1 MKKNMMLLTM
11 MLALVL
17 IVSACGKA
25 APATQ
30 EATGNGSSSAAT
42 TEAKTIEVKHA
53 LDENP
58 VQVKVNP
65 KNVVVFDYGALDTL
79 DKLGVD
85 VAAVAQQD
93 LPTYLSKY
101 KDSKYASA
109 GTLFEPDYEKIS
121 DLSPELIIIGGRQA
135 DAYKELSKIA
145 PTISLAVD
153 TKDYVNSF
161 KKNVETLGQ
170 IFDKEDTAKQEL
182 AAIDSSIKVVH
193 DKAVASKAKGL
204 IVLTNEGSLSA
215 YGSQSRFGIIH
226 DAFGVTPVDP
236 DIKVSTHGQ
245 KVSFEYVQQKN
256 PDYIFVVDRGAVVV
270 EEGKEQISGKQTIE
284 NELVK
289 QTNAFKNGH
298 MVYLNPNYWYLSGNG
313 LESVT
318 EMIKEIDAALQ

>member
-1 MKKNMMLLTM
+1 MKKNMMFLTL

-42 TEAKTIEVKHA
+42 TESKTISVKHA

-65 KNVVVFDYGALDTL
+65 KNVVVFDFGSLDTL

-153 TKDYVNSF
+153 TKDFVNSF

-170 IFDKEDTAKQEL
+170 IFDKEDAAKQEL
-182 AAIDSSIKVVH
+182 ATIDSSIKAVH

-215 YGSQSRFGIIH
+215 YGEQSRFGIIH
-226 DAFGVTPVDP
+226 DALGVTPVDP
-236 DIKVSTHGQ
+236 SIKVSTHGQ

-270 EEGKEQISGKQTIE
+270 EEGKEQVTGKQTIE

-289 QTNAFKNGH
+289 KTNAFKNGH
-298 MVYLNPNYWYLSGNG
+298 IVYLDPNYWYLSGNG
-313 LESVT
+313 LESVS
-318 EMIKEIDAALQ
+318 EMIKEIDAAL

>member
-1 MKKNMMLLTM
+1 MKKNMMFLTL

-17 IVSACGKA
+17 MVSACGKA

-30 EATGNGSSSAAT
+30 EATETGSSAAT
-42 TEAKTIEVKHA
+42 TESKTISVKHA

-65 KNVVVFDYGALDTL
+65 QNVVVFDFGSLDTL

-93 LPTYLSKY
+93 LPTYLNKY

-145 PTISLAVD
+145 PTISMAVD
-153 TKDYVNSF
+153 TKDYIHSF

-170 IFDKEDTAKQEL
+170 IFDKEDAAKQEL
-182 AAIDSSIKVVH
+182 AVIDSSIKAVH

-226 DAFGVTPVDP
+226 DAFGVTPADP

-270 EEGKEQISGKQTIE
+270 EEGKEQVTGKQTIE

-289 QTNAFKNGH
+289 KTNAFKNGH
-298 MVYLNPNYWYLSGNG
+298 IVYLDPNYWYLSGNG
-313 LESVT
+313 LESVS
-318 EMIKEIDAALQ
+318 EMIKEIDAAL

>member
-1 MKKNMMLLTM
+1 MKKNLMFLTLT
-11 MLALVL
+11 LALVL

-30 EATGNGSSSAAT
+30 EATGNGSSTAT
-42 TEAKTIEVKHA
+42 TESKTVSVKHA

-65 KNVVVFDYGALDTL
+65 KNVVVFDFGSLDTL

-145 PTISLAVD
+145 PTISMAVD
-153 TKDYVNSF
+153 TKDYINSF

-170 IFDKEDTAKQEL
+170 IFDKEDAAKQEL
-182 AAIDSSIKVVH
+182 AAIDSSIKAVH

-270 EEGKEQISGKQTIE
+270 EEGKEQVTGKQTIE

-289 QTNAFKNGH
+289 KTNAYKNGH
-298 MVYLNPNYWYLSGNG
+298 IVYLDPNYWYLSGNG
-313 LESVT
+313 LESVS
-318 EMIKEIDAALQ
+318 EMIKEIDAAL

>member
-1 MKKNMMLLTM
+1 MKKNMMFLTL

-42 TEAKTIEVKHA
+42 TESKTIEVKHA

-65 KNVVVFDYGALDTL
+65 KNVVVFDFGALDTL

-153 TKDYVNSF
+153 TKDFVNSF
-161 KKNVETLGQ
+161 KKNVETLGK
-170 IFDKEDTAKQEL
+170 IFAKEDAAKQEL
-182 AAIDSSIKVVH
+182 ATIDSSIKAVH

-215 YGSQSRFGIIH
+215 YGEQSRFGIIH

-270 EEGKEQISGKQTIE
+270 EEGKEQVTGKQTIE

-289 QTNAFKNGH
+289 KTNAFKNGH
-298 MVYLNPNYWYLSGNG
+298 IVYLDPNYWYLSGNG
-313 LESVT
+313 LESVS
-318 EMIKEIDAALQ
+318 EMIKEIDAAL

>member
-1 MKKNMMLLTM
+1 MKKNMMFLTL

-25 APATQ
+25 APATP
-30 EATGNGSSSAAT
+30 EATGNGSSAAT
-42 TEAKTIEVKHA
+42 TESKTISVKHA

-65 KNVVVFDYGALDTL
+65 KNVVVFDFGSLDTL

-145 PTISLAVD
+145 PTISMAVD
-153 TKDYVNSF
+153 TKDYINSF

-170 IFDKEDTAKQEL
+170 IFDKEDAAKQEL
-182 AAIDSSIKVVH
+182 AAIDSSIKTVH

-236 DIKVSTHGQ
+236 GIKVSTHGQ

-270 EEGKEQISGKQTIE
+270 EEGKEQVTGKQTIE

-289 QTNAFKNGH
+289 KTNAFKNGH
-298 MVYLNPNYWYLSGNG
+298 IVYLDPNYWYLSGNG
-313 LESVT
+313 LESVS
-318 EMIKEIDAALQ
+318 EMIKEMDAAL

>member
-1 MKKNMMLLTM
+1 MKKNMMFLTL

-42 TEAKTIEVKHA
+42 TESKTISVKHA

-65 KNVVVFDYGALDTL
+65 KNVVVFDFGSLDTL

-153 TKDYVNSF
+153 TKDFVNSF

-170 IFDKEDTAKQEL
+170 IFDKEDAAKQEL
-182 AAIDSSIKVVH
+182 ATIDSSIKAVH

-215 YGSQSRFGIIH
+215 YGEQSRFGIIH
-226 DAFGVTPVDP
+226 DALGVTPVDP
-236 DIKVSTHGQ
+236 SIKVSTHGQ
-245 KVSFEYVQQKN
+245 KVSFEYVQQK
-256 PDYIFVVDRGAVVV
+256 
-270 EEGKEQISGKQTIE
+270 KSG
-284 NELVK
+284 L
-289 QTNAFKNGH
+289 H
-298 MVYLNPNYWYLSGNG
+298 LCR
-313 LESVT
+313 
-318 EMIKEIDAALQ
+318 

>member
-1 MKKNMMLLTM
+1 MKKNMMFLTL

-30 EATGNGSSSAAT
+30 ETTGNGSSAAT
-42 TEAKTIEVKHA
+42 TESKTISVKHA

-58 VQVKVNP
+58 IQVKVNP
-65 KNVVVFDYGALDTL
+65 KNVVVFDFGSLDTL

-145 PTISLAVD
+145 PTISMAVD
-153 TKDYVNSF
+153 TKDYIHSF

-170 IFDKEDTAKQEL
+170 IFDKEDAAKQEL
-182 AAIDSSIKVVH
+182 AAIDSSIKAVH

-270 EEGKEQISGKQTIE
+270 EEGKEQVTGKQTME

-289 QTNAFKNGH
+289 KTNAFKNGH
-298 MVYLNPNYWYLSGNG
+298 IVYLDPNYWYLSGNG
-313 LESVT
+313 LESVS
-318 EMIKEIDAALQ
+318 EMIKEMDAAL

>member
-1 MKKNMMLLTM
+1 MKKNMMFLTL

-25 APATQ
+25 APATP
-30 EATGNGSSSAAT
+30 EATGNGSSVAT
-42 TEAKTIEVKHA
+42 TESKTISVKHA

-65 KNVVVFDYGALDTL
+65 KNVVVFDFGSLDTL

-145 PTISLAVD
+145 PTISMAVD
-153 TKDYVNSF
+153 TKDYINSF

-170 IFDKEDTAKQEL
+170 IFNKEDAAKQEL
-182 AAIDSSIKVVH
+182 AAIDSSIKTVH

-256 PDYIFVVDRGAVVV
+256 PNYIFVVDRGAVVV
-270 EEGKEQISGKQTIE
+270 EEGKEQVTGKQTME

-289 QTNAFKNGH
+289 KTNASKNGH
-298 MVYLNPNYWYLSGNG
+298 IVYLDPNYWYLSGNG
-313 LESVT
+313 LESVS
-318 EMIKEIDAALQ
+318 EMIKEMDAAL

>member
-1 MKKNMMLLTM
+1 MKKNMMFLTL

-25 APATQ
+25 APVTP
-30 EATGNGSSSAAT
+30 EATGEGSSTAT
-42 TEAKTIEVKHA
+42 TESKTISVKHA

-65 KNVVVFDYGALDTL
+65 KNVVVFDFGSLDTL

-145 PTISLAVD
+145 PTISMAVD
-153 TKDYVNSF
+153 TKDYINSF
-161 KKNVETLGQ
+161 KRTWKRWG
-170 IFDKEDTAKQEL
+170 K
-182 AAIDSSIKVVH
+182 SSTKRMLP
-193 DKAVASKAKGL
+193 SRNWLRL
-204 IVLTNEGSLSA
+204 IAPSRA
-215 YGSQSRFGIIH
+215 YMTR
-226 DAFGVTPVDP
+226 
-236 DIKVSTHGQ
+236 
-245 KVSFEYVQQKN
+245 
-256 PDYIFVVDRGAVVV
+256 
-270 EEGKEQISGKQTIE
+270 
-284 NELVK
+284 L
-289 QTNAFKNGH
+289 
-298 MVYLNPNYWYLSGNG
+298 
-313 LESVT
+313 
-318 EMIKEIDAALQ
+318 

>member
-1 MKKNMMLLTM
+1 MKKNMMFLTLI
-11 MLALVL
+11 LALVL

-30 EATGNGSSSAAT
+30 EATGNGSSSTAT
-42 TEAKTIEVKHA
+42 TESKTIEVKHA

-65 KNVVVFDYGALDTL
+65 KNVVVFDFGSLDTL

-153 TKDYVNSF
+153 TKDYINSF

-170 IFDKEDTAKQEL
+170 IFNKEDAAKQEL
-182 AAIDSSIKVVH
+182 AAIDSSIKAVH

-270 EEGKEQISGKQTIE
+270 EEGKEQVTGKQTIE

-289 QTNAFKNGH
+289 KTNAFKNGH
-298 MVYLNPNYWYLSGNG
+298 IVYLDPNYWYLSGNG
-313 LESVT
+313 LESVS
-318 EMIKEIDAALQ
+318 EMIKEIDAAL

>member
-1 MKKNMMLLTM
+1 MKKNMMFLTL

-42 TEAKTIEVKHA
+42 TESKTIEVKHA

-65 KNVVVFDYGALDTL
+65 KNVVVFDFGSLDTL

-153 TKDYVNSF
+153 TKDYINSF

-170 IFDKEDTAKQEL
+170 IFNKEDAAKQEL
-182 AAIDSSIKVVH
+182 AAIDSSIKAVH

-270 EEGKEQISGKQTIE
+270 EEGKEQVTGKQTIE

-289 QTNAFKNGH
+289 KTNAFKNGH
-298 MVYLNPNYWYLSGNG
+298 IVYLDPNYWYLSGNG
-313 LESVT
+313 LESVS
-318 EMIKEIDAALQ
+318 EMIKEMDAAL

>member
-1 MKKNMMLLTM
+1 MKKNMMFLTL

-30 EATGNGSSSAAT
+30 ETTGNGSSAAT
-42 TEAKTIEVKHA
+42 TESKTISVKHA

-65 KNVVVFDYGALDTL
+65 KNVVVFDFGSLDTL

-145 PTISLAVD
+145 PTISMAVD
-153 TKDYVNSF
+153 TKDYINSF

-170 IFDKEDTAKQEL
+170 IFDKEDAAKQEL
-182 AAIDSSIKVVH
+182 AAIDSSIKAVH

-270 EEGKEQISGKQTIE
+270 EEGKEQVTGKQTIE

-289 QTNAFKNGH
+289 KTNAFKNGH
-298 MVYLNPNYWYLSGNG
+298 IVYLDPNYWYLSGNG
-313 LESVT
+313 LESVS
-318 EMIKEIDAALQ
+318 EMIKEIDAAL

>member
-1 MKKNMMLLTM
+1 MKKNMMFLTL
-11 MLALVL
+11 MLAMVL

-25 APATQ
+25 APATP
-30 EATGNGSSSAAT
+30 EATGNGSSAAT
-42 TEAKTIEVKHA
+42 TESKTISVKHA

-65 KNVVVFDYGALDTL
+65 KNVVVFDFGSLDTL

-145 PTISLAVD
+145 PTISMAVD
-153 TKDYVNSF
+153 TKDYINSF

-170 IFDKEDTAKQEL
+170 IFDKEDVAKQEL
-182 AAIDSSIKVVH
+182 AAIDSSIKAVH

-226 DAFGVTPVDP
+226 DAFGVT
-236 DIKVSTHGQ
+236 
-245 KVSFEYVQQKN
+245 
-256 PDYIFVVDRGAVVV
+256 
-270 EEGKEQISGKQTIE
+270 
-284 NELVK
+284 L
-289 QTNAFKNGH
+289 
-298 MVYLNPNYWYLSGNG
+298 
-313 LESVT
+313 
-318 EMIKEIDAALQ
+318 

>member
-1 MKKNMMLLTM
+1 MKKNMMFLTL

-30 EATGNGSSSAAT
+30 EATGNGSSAAT
-42 TEAKTIEVKHA
+42 TESKTISVKHA

-65 KNVVVFDYGALDTL
+65 KNVVVFDFGSLDTL

-93 LPTYLSKY
+93 LPTYLSKF

-145 PTISLAVD
+145 PTISMAVD
-153 TKDYVNSF
+153 TKDYINSF

-170 IFDKEDTAKQEL
+170 IFDKEDAAKQEL
-182 AAIDSSIKVVH
+182 AAIDSSIKAVH

-270 EEGKEQISGKQTIE
+270 EEGKEQVTGKQTIE

-289 QTNAFKNGH
+289 KTNAFKNGH
-298 MVYLNPNYWYLSGNG
+298 IVYLDPNYWYLSGNG
-313 LESVT
+313 LESVS
-318 EMIKEIDAALQ
+318 EMIKEMDAAL

>member
-1 MKKNMMLLTM
+1 MKKNMMFLTL

-25 APATQ
+25 APATP
-30 EATGNGSSSAAT
+30 EATGNGSSAT
-42 TEAKTIEVKHA
+42 TTESKTISVKHA

-65 KNVVVFDYGALDTL
+65 KNVVVFDFGSLDTL

-145 PTISLAVD
+145 PTISMAVD
-153 TKDYVNSF
+153 TKDYIHSF

-170 IFDKEDTAKQEL
+170 IFDKEDAAKQEL
-182 AAIDSSIKVVH
+182 AAIDSSIKAVH

-270 EEGKEQISGKQTIE
+270 EEGKEQVTGKQTIE

-289 QTNAFKNGH
+289 KTNAFKNGH
-298 MVYLNPNYWYLSGNG
+298 IVYLDPNYWYLSGNG
-313 LESVT
+313 LESVS
-318 EMIKEIDAALQ
+318 EMIKEMDAAL

>member
-1 MKKNMMLLTM
+1 MKKNMMFLTL

-25 APATQ
+25 APATP
-30 EATGNGSSSAAT
+30 EATGNGSSVAT
-42 TEAKTIEVKHA
+42 TESKTISVKHA

-65 KNVVVFDYGALDTL
+65 KNVVVFDFGSLDTL

-145 PTISLAVD
+145 PTISMAVD
-153 TKDYVNSF
+153 TKDYINSF

-170 IFDKEDTAKQEL
+170 IFNKEDAAKQEL
-182 AAIDSSIKVVH
+182 AAIDSSIKTVH

-270 EEGKEQISGKQTIE
+270 EEGKEQVTGKQTME

-289 QTNAFKNGH
+289 KTNASKNGH
-298 MVYLNPNYWYLSGNG
+298 IVYLDPNYWYLSGNG
-313 LESVT
+313 LESVS
-318 EMIKEIDAALQ
+318 EMIKEMDAAL

>member
-1 MKKNMMLLTM
+1 MKKNMMFLTL

-42 TEAKTIEVKHA
+42 TESKTISVKHA

-65 KNVVVFDYGALDTL
+65 KNVVVFDFGSLDTL

-153 TKDYVNSF
+153 TKDFVNSF

-170 IFDKEDTAKQEL
+170 IFDKEDAAKQEL
-182 AAIDSSIKVVH
+182 ATIDSSIKAVH

-215 YGSQSRFGIIH
+215 YGEQSRFGIIH
-226 DAFGVTPVDP
+226 DALGVTPVDP
-236 DIKVSTHGQ
+236 SIKVSTHGQ

-270 EEGKEQISGKQTIE
+270 EKGKEQVTGKQTIE

-289 QTNAFKNGH
+289 KTNAFKNGH
-298 MVYLNPNYWYLSGNG
+298 IVYLDPNYWYLSGNG
-313 LESVT
+313 LESVS
-318 EMIKEIDAALQ
+318 EMIKEIDAAL

>member
-1 MKKNMMLLTM
+1 MKKNMMFLTL

-42 TEAKTIEVKHA
+42 TESKTIEVKHA

-65 KNVVVFDYGALDTL
+65 KNVVVFDFGSLDTL

-101 KDSKYASA
+101 KDSKYANA

-153 TKDYVNSF
+153 TKDYINSF

-170 IFDKEDTAKQEL
+170 IFNKEDAAKQEL
-182 AAIDSSIKVVH
+182 AAIDSSIKAVH

-270 EEGKEQISGKQTIE
+270 EEGKEQVTGKQTIE

-289 QTNAFKNGH
+289 KTNAFKNGH
-298 MVYLNPNYWYLSGNG
+298 IVYLDPNYWYLSGNG
-313 LESVT
+313 LESVS
-318 EMIKEIDAALQ
+318 EMIKEIDAAL

>member
-1 MKKNMMLLTM
+1 MKKNLMFLTL

-30 EATGNGSSSAAT
+30 EATGNGSSTAT
-42 TEAKTIEVKHA
+42 TESKTVSVKHA

-65 KNVVVFDYGALDTL
+65 KNVVVFDFGSLDTL

-101 KDSKYASA
+101 KDSKYASV

-145 PTISLAVD
+145 PTISMAVD
-153 TKDYVNSF
+153 TKDYINSF

-170 IFDKEDTAKQEL
+170 IFDKEDAAKQEL
-182 AAIDSSIKVVH
+182 AAIDSSIKAVH

-270 EEGKEQISGKQTIE
+270 EEGKEQVTGKQTIE

-289 QTNAFKNGH
+289 KTNAYKNGH
-298 MVYLNPNYWYLSGNG
+298 IVYLDPNYWYLSGNG
-313 LESVT
+313 LESVS
-318 EMIKEIDAALQ
+318 EMIKEIDAAL

>member
-1 MKKNMMLLTM
+1 MKKNMMFLTL

-25 APATQ
+25 APASQ

-42 TEAKTIEVKHA
+42 TESKTIEVKHA

-65 KNVVVFDYGALDTL
+65 KNVVVFDFGALDTL

-101 KDSKYASA
+101 KDSKYANA

-153 TKDYVNSF
+153 TKDYINSF

-170 IFDKEDTAKQEL
+170 IFDKEDAAKQEL
-182 AAIDSSIKVVH
+182 ATIDSSIKAVH

-270 EEGKEQISGKQTIE
+270 EEGKEQVTGKQTIE

-289 QTNAFKNGH
+289 KTNAFKNGH
-298 MVYLNPNYWYLSGNG
+298 IVYLDPNYWYLSGNG
-313 LESVT
+313 LESVS
-318 EMIKEIDAALQ
+318 EMIKEIDAAL

>member
-1 MKKNMMLLTM
+1 MKKNMMFLTL

-25 APATQ
+25 APATP
-30 EATGNGSSSAAT
+30 EATGNGSSAAT
-42 TEAKTIEVKHA
+42 TESKTISVKHA

-65 KNVVVFDYGALDTL
+65 KNVVVFDFGSLDTL

-145 PTISLAVD
+145 PTISMAVD
-153 TKDYVNSF
+153 TKDYIHSF

-170 IFDKEDTAKQEL
+170 IFDKEDAAKQEL
-182 AAIDSSIKVVH
+182 AAIDSSIKAVH

-270 EEGKEQISGKQTIE
+270 EEGKEQVTGKQTIE

-289 QTNAFKNGH
+289 KTNAFKNGH
-298 MVYLNPNYWYLSGNG
+298 IVYLDPNYWYLSGNG
-313 LESVT
+313 LESVS
-318 EMIKEIDAALQ
+318 EMIKEIDAAL

>member
-1 MKKNMMLLTM
+1 MKKNMMFLTLI
-11 MLALVL
+11 LALVL

-30 EATGNGSSSAAT
+30 EATGNDSSSAAT
-42 TEAKTIEVKHA
+42 TEPKTIEVKHA

-65 KNVVVFDYGALDTL
+65 KNVVVFDFGALDTL

-121 DLSPELIIIGGRQA
+121 DLSPGLIIIGGRQA

-153 TKDYVNSF
+153 TKDFVNSF

-170 IFDKEDTAKQEL
+170 IFDKEDAAKQEL
-182 AAIDSSIKVVH
+182 ATIDSSIKAVH

-215 YGSQSRFGIIH
+215 YGEQSRFGIIH
-226 DAFGVTPVDP
+226 DALGVTPVDP

-270 EEGKEQISGKQTIE
+270 KEGKEQVTGKQTIE

-289 QTNAFKNGH
+289 KTNAFKNGH
-298 MVYLNPNYWYLSGNG
+298 IVYLDPNYWYLSGNG
-313 LESVT
+313 LESVS
-318 EMIKEIDAALQ
+318 EMIKEIDAAL

>member
-1 MKKNMMLLTM
+1 MKKNMMFLTL

-25 APATQ
+25 TPATP
-30 EATGNGSSSAAT
+30 EATGEGSSTAT
-42 TEAKTIEVKHA
+42 TESKTISVKHA

-65 KNVVVFDYGALDTL
+65 KNVVVFDFGSLDTL

-145 PTISLAVD
+145 PTISMAVD
-153 TKDYVNSF
+153 TKDYINSF

-170 IFDKEDTAKQEL
+170 IFNKEDAAKQEL
-182 AAIDSSIKVVH
+182 AGIDSSIKAVH

-270 EEGKEQISGKQTIE
+270 KEGKEQVTGKQTME

-289 QTNAFKNGH
+289 KTNAYKNGH
-298 MVYLNPNYWYLSGNG
+298 IVYLDPNYWYLSGNG
-313 LESVT
+313 LESVS
-318 EMIKEIDAALQ
+318 EMIKEIDAAL

>member
-1 MKKNMMLLTM
+1 MKKNMMFLTLI
-11 MLALVL
+11 LALVL

-30 EATGNGSSSAAT
+30 EVAGNGSSSAAT
-42 TEAKTIEVKHA
+42 TESKTISVKHA

-65 KNVVVFDYGALDTL
+65 KNVVVFDFGSLDTL

-153 TKDYVNSF
+153 TKDYINSF

-170 IFDKEDTAKQEL
+170 IFDKEDAAKQEL
-182 AAIDSSIKVVH
+182 ATIDSSIKAVH

-270 EEGKEQISGKQTIE
+270 EEGKEQVTGKQTIE

-289 QTNAFKNGH
+289 KTNAFKNGH
-298 MVYLNPNYWYLSGNG
+298 IVYLDPNYWYLSGNG
-313 LESVT
+313 LESVS
-318 EMIKEIDAALQ
+318 EMIKEMDAAL

>member
-1 MKKNMMLLTM
+1 MKKNLMFLTL

-30 EATGNGSSSAAT
+30 EATGDGSSTAT
-42 TEAKTIEVKHA
+42 TESKTVSVKHA

-65 KNVVVFDYGALDTL
+65 KNVVVFDFGSLDTL

-145 PTISLAVD
+145 PTISMAVD
-153 TKDYVNSF
+153 TKDYINSF

-170 IFDKEDTAKQEL
+170 IFDKEDAAKQEL
-182 AAIDSSIKVVH
+182 AAIDSSIKAVH

-245 KVSFEYVQQKN
+245 RFLLNMYSKKIQI
-256 PDYIFVVDRGAVVV
+256 IF
-270 EEGKEQISGKQTIE
+270 
-284 NELVK
+284 
-289 QTNAFKNGH
+289 
-298 MVYLNPNYWYLSGNG
+298 LSLTVG
-313 LESVT
+313 LWWSR
-318 EMIKEIDAALQ
+318 KARNRLQVNKPLRMNW